1 MTANIPAISILLG
14 SFFALMV
21 LKVPIAF
28 SLGMASVLTTWYLG
42 LPLLI
47 VFQKMV
53 SGLQSFTF
61 LAVPFFILVGMIM
74 SEGGISTKLID
85 LSNIIIG
92 RIRGGLAMV
101 NILASMFFGGISG
114 SSVADVSSIGAML
127 IPMMK
132 EKGYDADYSVAVTVT
147 SSVQGVLIPPSQNM
161 IYYSLAAGGLSV
173 GNLFLAGYV
182 PGISLGIALMVVT
195 WWIARKRDYP
205 YSDPVPREFRKRIII
220 ESCLGLTTVVVIIGG
235 IIGGI
240 FTATEAAAIATVYV
254 YILTVCVFRGL
265 TLRKTYELL
274 KQAIGMLSVILA
286 IIGTSSAFGWL
297 LAYLKLPI
305 LVMNS
310 LLSVSDSPFV
320 ILLIINLLLLVLG
333 MLMDMGILILLVT
346 PLLMPVIYKIGMSP
360 IQFGVVLLLN
370 LGTGLCTP
378 PVGTSLFLGC
388 AIAKIR
394 IEDSIRGLFPFYV
407 AMFAVVLIA
416 TYWPPFSLW
425 LPNLLM
431 GR

>member
-14 SFFALMV
+14 GFFLLMF

-28 SLGMASVLTTWYLG
+28 ALGMASVLTTWYLG
-42 LPLLI
+42 LPQLI
-47 VFQKMV
+47 IFQKMV

-74 SEGGISTKLID
+74 SEGGISTKLIEF
-85 LSNIIIG
+85 SNILIG

-101 NILASMFFGGISG
+101 NILASTFFGGISG

-161 IYYSLAAGGLSV
+161 IYYSMAAGGLSV

-195 WWIARKRDYP
+195 WWIARKRNYP
-205 YSDPVPREFRKRIII
+205 VGEQVPRERWGRIIVD
-220 ESCLGLTTVVVIIGG
+220 SLLGLTTVVVIIGG
-235 IIGGI
+235 IIMGV

-254 YILTVCVFRGL
+254 YILTVAYFRGL
-265 TLRKTYELL
+265 SLKGTYALL
-274 KQAIGMLSVILA
+274 KSAIGMLSVILA

-305 LVMNS
+305 IVMNS
-310 LLSVSDSPFV
+310 LLSFSDSPFV
-320 ILLIINLLLLVLG
+320 ILLVINILLLILG

-360 IQFGVVLLLN
+360 IQFGIVLMLN
-370 LGTGLCTP
+370 LGIGLCTP

-394 IEDSIRGLFPFYV
+394 IEDSIKGLLPFYA
-407 AMFAVVLIA
+407 AMFVVVLLA
-416 TYWPPFSLW
+416 TYWPAFSLW
-425 LPNLLM
+425 LPELLLK
-431 GR
+431 